1 MKILLFGVAQDIVG
15 ERMIRVDLEVAQ
27 SLTTVLELKHFLFA
41 NYPLL
46 KNISSIAV
54 AVNME
59 YATDDTM
66 IQTSDEIAL
75 IPPVSGG

>member
-15 ERMIRVDLEVAQ
+15 ERMICVDLEVAQ
-27 SLTTVLELKHFLFA
+27 SLTTVLELKHFLFK
-41 NYPLL
+41 NHPLL

-54 AVNME
+54 AVNVE
-59 YATDDTM
+59 YASDDTM
-66 IQTSDEIAL
+66 IEATDDIAL

>member
-15 ERMIRVDLEVAQ
+15 ERNIFLNPDASSNLRTVGEVR
-27 SLTTVLELKHFLFA
+27 HFLIEQ
-41 NYPLL
+41 YPAL
-46 KNISSIAV
+46 KNLSSLAL

-59 YATDDTM
+59 YANENQAILDT
-66 IQTSDEIAL
+66 DEIAL